1 MEDEK
6 LNAEPVKQEL
16 SGTAIRS
23 IKERVELSELDSLIA
38 ETLSESRA
46 SLPGKEPQKEESVL
60 AGTKIS
66 KEFIKES
73 PKIAEA
79 TKEIPMIQPEP
90 AKHEEKKAPNAP
102 SVPQDQYDKTFKT
115 YKAGDVVKGI
125 VVNTGQAGA
134 LIDIKYQSD
143 GFVSA
148 EELTDQPLHAGDVV
162 EVYIIALSNKE
173 GYVELSLKRAS
184 VEKKWKALYD
194 AFRNKTAL
202 ESKISSAVAGGLVA
216 DLSGIRGFIPASQ
229 VVRQHGQQLS
239 DFVEQVIP
247 VKVLEIDR
255 RQNKVILSHRQG
267 NFEKQHAEREK
278 FFDQIE
284 IGQVLRGKVSSI
296 KKFGAFVNV
305 NGVEGLIHLNDLSW
319 KRVDD
324 ASKILAVGQEIDVFV
339 IGVDKNSKK
348 ISFRLK
354 QLQADPWEKVPEKY
368 KPGQIVE
375 VKVLRL
381 AKFGAFV
388 ELEEG
393 IEGLIHNTE
402 LSIKGVQMPSEAVK
416 PSDII
421 KAKILRIE
429 ESEQKIGLS
438 LKEIELDEQ
447 KKQLQDNQQTSGQQ
461 KITIGDSIGDS
472 IKEQLSNQNELS
484 QPS

>member
-1 MEDEK
+1 MEEEK
-6 LNAEPVKQEL
+6 LAAGPEKEEL
-16 SGTAIRS
+16 SGTAIKS
-23 IKERVELSELDSLIA
+23 IKERAEFLELDSLIA
-38 ETLSESRA
+38 ETLNESKI
-46 SLPGKEPQKEESVL
+46 SVFGKEPQKEESVL
-60 AGTKIS
+60 AGTHLS
-66 KEFIKES
+66 KKFSQEA
-73 PKIAEA
+73 PKTQSAPKGIEA
-79 TKEIPMIQPEP
+79 KKPEP
-90 AKHEEKKAPNAP
+90 LQQEEKKAHPAV
-102 SVPQDQYDKTFKT
+102 SAPQDQYDKTFKT
-115 YKAGDVVKGI
+115 YKTGDVVKGI
-125 VVNTGQAGA
+125 VVNIGQTGA
-134 LIDIKYQSD
+134 LIDIQYQSD
-143 GFVSA
+143 GFVSS
-148 EELTDQPLHAGDVV
+148 EELTDNPLHVGDTVDV
-162 EVYIIALSNKE
+162 CIVALSNKE
-173 GYVELSLKRAS
+173 GYVELSVKRAAI
-184 VEKKWKALYD
+184 EKRWRSLYD
-194 AFRNKTAL
+194 AFRLKTAL
-202 ESKISSAVAGGLVA
+202 EAKVSSAVGGGLVA

-229 VVRQHGQQLS
+229 VLRQHGQQLS
-239 DFVEQVIP
+239 DFVGQTIP
-247 VKVLEIDR
+247 VKVIEIDR

-267 NFEKQHAEREK
+267 DFEKQQKEREK

-284 IGQVLRGKVSSI
+284 VGQVLHGKVSSI

-348 ISFRLK
+348 VSFGLK
-354 QLQADPWEKVPEKY
+354 QLQPDPWEKVPEKY

-402 LSIKGVQMPSEAVK
+402 LSAKGVHNPSDAVK
-416 PSDII
+416 PADVV
-421 KAKILRIE
+421 KAMILRVE

-438 LKEIELDEQ
+438 IKEIELEEQ
-447 KKQLQDNQQTSGQQ
+447 KKQIRDNQQQPEQQ
-461 KITIGDSIGDS
+461 KVTIGDTVSDS